1 MLDSFDVAVATILVN
16 GSPGNFKSKAEEL
29 IKRVMGK
36 SYYSIF
42 RFDDKMCR
50 FFDISHINIKRGTKW
65 VSSSWYLKKKGGGE
79 AKYI

>member
-1 MLDSFDVAVATILVN
+1 MLDSFDVAVAMILVN
-16 GSPGNFKSKAEEL
+16 GNFKSKVKEL

-50 FFDISHINIKRGTKW
+50 FFDISYRNIKRGTKW
-65 VSSSWYLKKKGGGE
+65 VSSSWYLKKKGE
-79 AKYI
+79 KS